1 MPDVDFENMDDLP
14 YTIGQFVWTG
24 IDYLGEPT
32 PYDKYWPSR
41 SSYFGICDLAGLP
54 KDRYYLY
61 RSVWNKQEHTLHIA
75 PHWSWGKEYIGRNIP
90 IQVYTDYDEAE
101 LFINGKSQGRIKK
114 HVPVDFSKVGKTT
127 YIPDLDRYR
136 LRWMNVVYEPGE
148 VKVVAYDSSGKPA
161 MEKIIRTAGTPARL
175 HLAADRTNIAA
186 DGKDLVYVTVTM
198 MDSKGNP
205 CPLADDLLEFSVEGE
220 GQFKCVCNGDATSL
234 ESFAIPRMHLFNGQ
248 LVVTM
253 QSSQTPGNLK
263 LHVTCPSDN
272 AGKAEGVRPEITSS
286 ITIKTK

>member
-1 MPDVDFENMDDLP
+1 
-14 YTIGQFVWTG
+14 
-24 IDYLGEPT
+24 
-32 PYDKYWPSR
+32 
-41 SSYFGICDLAGLP
+41 
-54 KDRYYLY
+54 
-61 RSVWNKQEHTLHIA
+61 
-75 PHWSWGKEYIGRNIP
+75 
-90 IQVYTDYDEAE
+90 
-101 LFINGKSQGRIKK
+101 
-114 HVPVDFSKVGKTT
+114 
-127 YIPDLDRYR
+127 
-136 LRWMNVVYEPGE
+136 
-148 VKVVAYDSSGKPA
+148 
-161 MEKIIRTAGTPARL
+161 MEKIISTAGTPARL